1 MTAGLIFLAS
11 RSPRRRE
18 LLDQI
23 GVPHTVSPADVDESC
38 HPGEAAERYVER
50 LARHKAGVVYAR
62 EHRARPALA
71 ADTSVALGDEL
82 FGKPADRQDCQRMLL
97 ALSGRT
103 HRVYTA
109 VAIAHANGVDSAVS
123 VSEVTFCE
131 LTAADCDRYWAT
143 GEPAD
148 KAGAYAVQGLGAL
161 FIRHIAGSYTGIM
174 GLPLYETGTLLARA
188 GIGHALR
195 PVAA

>member
-38 HPGEAAERYVER
+38 RPGESPERYVER
-50 LARHKAGVVYAR
+50 LARHKAEVVYAR
-62 EHRARPALA
+62 ERRARPALA
-71 ADTSVALGDEL
+71 ADTSVALGSQL
-82 FGKPADRQDCQRMLL
+82 YGKPADAGDCARMLL

-103 HRVYTA
+103 HRVLTA

-123 VSEVTFCE
+123 ISEVTFCE
-131 LTAADCDRYWAT
+131 LTVEDCERYWAT

-148 KAGAYAVQGLGAL
+148 KAGGYAVQGLGAL
-161 FIRHIAGSYTGIM
+161 FIRHLAGSYTGIM
-174 GLPLYETGTLLARA
+174 GLPLYETGMLLTRA